1 MAEWV
6 PREEWIRTQPQALIA
21 SCVFIRDE
29 GDRVLL
35 LRYGPGQPV
44 AGEWWL
50 PGGMLDHGEDPLTA
64 ARREM
69 LEETGIVLGPA
80 LRLLGIDHRA
90 DVDGTGPVL
99 DCYFDGGIL
108 PEGTAVRLS
117 DEHDRHALISLREL
131 AVTPLVAPFSALVAL
146 HSAASSGSCVCLRE
160 GEPV

>member
-6 PREEWIRTQPQALIA
+6 PRAEWIRTQPQALIA
-21 SCVFIRDE
+21 ACVFMRDQH
-29 GDRVLL
+29 DRVLL

-44 AGEWWL
+44 AGGWWL

-80 LRLLGIDHRA
+80 LRFLGIDHRA

-99 DCYFDGGIL
+99 DCFFDGGTL
-108 PEGTAVRLS
+108 AEETAVRLS
-117 DEHDRHALISLREL
+117 DEHDRHALVSVREL
-131 AVTPLVAPFSALVAL
+131 AATPLVASPATLVAL
-146 HSAASSGSCVCLRE
+146 HSAASSGSCAYLRE
-160 GEPV
+160 GAPV

>member
-1 MAEWV
+1 VAEWV

-21 SCVFIRDE
+21 SCVFMRDAR
-29 GDRVLL
+29 DRVLL

-50 PGGMLDHGEDPLTA
+50 PGGMLDHGEDPRTA

-80 LRLLGIDHRA
+80 PRLLGVDHRA
-90 DVDGTGPVL
+90 DVLGTGPVL
-99 DCYFDGGIL
+99 DCFFDGGIL
-108 PEGTAVRLS
+108 ADGTAVLLS
-117 DEHDRHALISLREL
+117 DEHDRYALVSLQEL
-131 AVTPLVAPFSALVAL
+131 AATPLAAPRSALVAL
-146 HSAASSGSCVCLRE
+146 HSAASSGSCAYLRE